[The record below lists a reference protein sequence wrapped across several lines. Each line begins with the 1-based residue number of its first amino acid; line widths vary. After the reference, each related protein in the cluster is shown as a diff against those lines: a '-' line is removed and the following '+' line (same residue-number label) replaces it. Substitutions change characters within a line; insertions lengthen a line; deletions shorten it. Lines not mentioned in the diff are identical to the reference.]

1 MTQPANPPLT
11 HTPEVRINTN
21 KPARKDDPGPNAKL
35 PHERD
40 QSTDMTAGQPSP
52 RVEQAYQDV
61 KRGLRDADARAPDGR
76 PAPPRPTDKDAP

>member
-1 MTQPANPPLT
+1 MT
-11 HTPEVRINTN
+11 
-21 KPARKDDPGPNAKL
+21 D
-35 PHERD
+35 
-40 QSTDMTAGQPSP
+40 GQPSP

>member
-40 QSTDMTAGQPSP
+40 QSTDMTDGQAAAT
-52 RVEQAYQDV
+52 R
-61 KRGLRDADARAPDGR
+61 KRNAAAKK
-76 PAPPRPTDKDAP
+76 KD